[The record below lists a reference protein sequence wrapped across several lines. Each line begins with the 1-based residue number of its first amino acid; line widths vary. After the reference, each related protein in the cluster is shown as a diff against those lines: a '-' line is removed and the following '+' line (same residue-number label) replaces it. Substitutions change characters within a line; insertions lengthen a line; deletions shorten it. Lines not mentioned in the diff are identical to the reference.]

1 MSNLGN
7 FYQKNKNKGFALST
21 ETSRSFSIFA
31 GKVKK
36 AIEADCKDY
45 GLSLITFRKGHYDFS
60 GFVKRD
66 EDGAIFYFSSFGQLA
81 PRIPEKMMYR
91 SARHEK
97 DYTGGQN
104 RFSSWDSLVE
114 YIQCARNQ
122 FKTA

>member
-7 FYQKNKNKGFALST
+7 FYQKNKSKGFALSM

-36 AIEADCKDY
+36 AIEADCKDC
-45 GLSLITFRKGHYDFS
+45 GLSLISFHKGHYDFS
-60 GFVKRD
+60 GFVKRA

-91 SARHEK
+91 SARNEK

-104 RFSSWDSLVE
+104 MFSSWDKLVDS
-114 YIQCARNQ
+114 IQCGRNQ
-122 FKTA
+122 FKAS